1 VIATAALGVDGW
13 VWAACLVVVFVG
25 ALVQGTI
32 GMGLGT
38 LGAPLLALADPGFVP
53 VGILLAVIPLTLT
66 MAWRERHHVDR
77 AGISWAIAGRVP
89 GTFLAVWVLAR
100 ADHTVLTVIIAV
112 TVLLAVTA
120 ASVGIRV
127 RPSRRNLAAA
137 GVASG
142 FTGTA
147 AGIGGPPMALTYQY
161 GEPAVIR
168 STLAVYFVI
177 GLAISLASLTVGG
190 VIDRHQIA
198 LGLALV
204 PASIAGTVVA
214 PRVAGRLPVH
224 QVRVAVLAVCAVSA
238 VLLLLQQL
246 P

>member
-1 VIATAALGVDGW
+1 MILGVPL
-13 VWAACLVVVFVG
+13 WA
-25 ALVQGTI
+25 
-32 GMGLGT
+32 
-38 LGAPLLALADPGFVP
+38 
-53 VGILLAVIPLTLT
+53 LAVIALALLVGTAVQGLVGLGLGLVGAPIATLVAPELMPGLLLSTAVLLPLLQLATHREEIDWRGL
-66 MAWRERHHVDR
+66 AWALPAR
-77 AGISWAIAGRVP
+77 IP
-89 GTFLAVWVLAR
+89 GTVVGVWLVAIFTDRQLAVAVGVMVLVAVLLTW
-100 ADHTVLTVIIAV
+100 HTVTVPI
-112 TVLLAVTA
+112 TPGTL
-120 ASVGIRV
+120 VG
-127 RPSRRNLAAA
+127 A
-137 GVASG
+137 GVISG
-142 FTGTA
+142 VTSTA
-147 AGIGGPPMALTYQY
+147 TSIGGPPIAILYQHRS
-161 GEPAVIR
+161 PVQVR